1 MVDRAKHCERG
12 SAVNS
17 FQLLWELGMMIGVVV
32 ATTVSIG
39 VSDFLYMICAVL
51 SLVVVVLDEGV
62 NRVLKN
68 DNI

>member
-1 MVDRAKHCERG
+1 
-12 SAVNS
+12 
-17 FQLLWELGMMIGVVV
+17 MMIGVVV
-32 ATTVSIG
+32 ATMVSISA
-39 VSDFLYMICAVL
+39 SDFLYMICAVL